1 MRHKIGWIQY
11 AVKSD
16 WLKIAFFSSSYL
28 SKYLVQWWCRT
39 SNLSKKINFTN
50 FFFRYCCCS
59 DILSLNGSTGPPTK
73 FQSLNDT
80 ALTSIYGQTYGKI
93 VLQFFDTI
101 LWKIKVEKSLEHPRC
116 RYRLHTNSFQWCCCS
131 YTNAWKQCAICFIFM
146 RLKRRSFLMTQTK
159 PIVH

>member
-16 WLKIAFFSSSYL
+16 WLKIAFFFFFL
-28 SKYLVQWWCRT
+28 SKYNDGVELPTWA
-39 SNLSKKINFTN
+39 KKNQFHQF

-101 LWKIKVEKSLEHPRC
+101 LWEIKVKKSLEHPRC
-116 RYRLHTNSFQWCCCS
+116 RLHTNSFQWCCCS

-159 PIVH
+159 PIVN